1 MQRVGKHA
9 WGTPKCGISLVKN
22 VWANIETDIEYVFL
36 LARNPYNRL
45 VSVYTEKAIDV
56 NCRYAKQHRVK
67 PNDFGHRSKLMIGP
81 SRKFTRFD
89 SINKKVMDMSFKDF
103 VMAMDREWLSRQDE
117 HVTYQ
122 TDGAPDWKFDD
133 ILFLEDLPKCFEI
146 PRDKLGIELDC
157 SKENLIKLGGTDRG
171 DSHAT
176 PRRDDLD
183 LISNAYDLPA
193 IYWWEEE
200 AVPSDYSVMYDSE
213 MRDHVYNLYREDFEY
228 FGLTK

>member
-1 MQRVGKHA
+1 MQKVGKHA

-22 VWANIETDIEYVFL
+22 VWTNIEKDIDYVFL

-45 VSVYTEKAIDV
+45 VSIYTEKAIDV
-56 NCRYAKQHRVK
+56 NCRYAKQHKIK
-67 PNDFGHRSKLMIGP
+67 PSDFP
-81 SRKFTRFD
+81 SRSNLMVQPCKKFTRFD
-89 SINKKVMDMSFKDF
+89 LIGKAPMDMSFKDF

-117 HVTYQ
+117 HVIYQ
-122 TDGAPDWKFDD
+122 TENAPDFEFDD
-133 ILFLEDLPKCFEI
+133 ILWLEDLPECFEI
-146 PRDKLGIELDC
+146 PKDKLGIELDC
-157 SKENLIKLGGTDRG
+157 SKENLIKMGGTDRG

>member
-1 MQRVGKHA
+1 MQKVGKHA

-22 VWANIETDIEYVFL
+22 TWANIAKDIDYVFL

-45 VSVYTEKAIDV
+45 VSIYTEKVVDV
-56 NCRYAKQHRVK
+56 NGRYAEQYQVDLQ
-67 PNDFGHRSKLMIGP
+67 DFIARSNLMMTP
-81 SRKFTRFD
+81 ARKFTNMSKID
-89 SINKKVMDMSFKDF
+89 IPVIHMSFKDF
-103 VMAMDREWLSRQDE
+103 VMAMDREWLFRQDE

-122 TDGAPDWKFDD
+122 TVGAPDFKFDD

-157 SKENLIKLGGTDRG
+157 SEENLKQLGGTDRG

-176 PRRDDLD
+176 PRKKGLN
-183 LISNAYDLPA
+183 LLGNAYGLPG
-193 IYWWEEE
+193 IFWWAAE
-200 AVPSDYSVMYDSE
+200 AVPEDYSVMYDEE
-213 MRDHVYNLYREDFEY
+213 MRDHVYDLYREDFEY

>member
-1 MQRVGKHA
+1 MQRVGKQA

-22 VWANIETDIEYVFL
+22 VWTNVEKDIDYVFL

-45 VSVYTEKAIDV
+45 VSIYTEKAIDV
-56 NCRYAKQHRVK
+56 NKRYARQKGIN
-67 PNDFGHRSKLMIGP
+67 PNDFGLRSRLMRGP
-81 SRKFTRFD
+81 CRTFTQFNL
-89 SINKKVMDMSFKDF
+89 IEKEVIDMSFKDF
-103 VMAMDREWLSRQDE
+103 VMAMDREWLSRQDD
-117 HVTYQ
+117 HVIYQ
-122 TDGAPDWKFDD
+122 TKNAPDFEFDD
-133 ILFLEDLPKCFEI
+133 ILFLEDLPECFEI

-157 SKENLIKLGGTDRG
+157 SKENLIKMGGTDRG